1 MDAVAA
7 YARTNGWMVAHFA
20 AGGTA
25 SGRAFTT
32 PTRYDGSGFPDLTMV
47 RGSRIVF
54 AELKRK
60 GVRRISESQEKWM
73 VSLIRVESD
82 NPGVEYHL
90 WNPLDW
96 PSIERTLKR

>member
-7 YARTNGWMVAHFA
+7 YARTNGWLVAHFA

-47 RGSRIVF
+47 RADRLVF

-60 GVRRISESQEKWM
+60 GVRALGDNQQAWS
-73 VSLIRVESD
+73 VALIGLEAA
-82 NPGVEYHL
+82 NPGVEWHL

-96 PSIERTLKR
+96 DKIERTLRR